1 MTRPKV
7 HSEAVVL
14 SGSTD
19 RTVRMWNAMTG
30 SLVCTFVLDRVP
42 VTALAALTT
51 GGDDPRTLVCA
62 GTAGGTVYVWESEQ
76 EAVGGVPLSAQES
89 GGSGGS
95 KARRNTVPKG
105 ALVSMMDH
113 TETRVTCLAAIS
125 GGSGVGGASR
135 AGEDDEEAGAS
146 GPAFT
151 IFAATDDGVLRGE

>member
-1 MTRPKV
+1 
-7 HSEAVVL
+7 
-14 SGSTD
+14 
-19 RTVRMWNAMTG
+19 MWNAMTG

-62 GTAGGTVYVWESEQ
+62 GTVGGTVYVWESEQ

-89 GGSGGS
+89 GGSG
-95 KARRNTVPKG
+95 ARRNTVPKG

-125 GGSGVGGASR
+125 GGSGGGGGSR
-135 AGEDDEEAGAS
+135 AREDDDEAGAS

-151 IFAATDDGVLRGE
+151 IFAATDDGVLRGSYCLQ